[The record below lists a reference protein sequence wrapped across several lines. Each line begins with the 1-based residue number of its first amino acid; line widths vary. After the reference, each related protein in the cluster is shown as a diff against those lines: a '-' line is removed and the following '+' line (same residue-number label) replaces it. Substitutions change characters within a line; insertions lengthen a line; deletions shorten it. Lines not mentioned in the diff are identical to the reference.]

1 MDILKERILCDGS
14 GIGTDVV
21 KVDGFLNHMIDVR
34 LMDLIGKEFASR
46 FADVKVDKILTVE
59 ASGIA
64 VACFAAKYFNCVPV
78 VFAKKTAPNTMI
90 EDAYC
95 AEAKS
100 FTKGSISMVRVAKK
114 YICEGENILI
124 IDDFL
129 AHGQAGSALAQIVRM
144 GGAEVAGFGAV
155 IEKKFQGGGDKMR
168 EDGIRVESL
177 AIIEKIEDGKIYF
190 SNN

>member
-1 MDILKERILCDGS
+1 MDILKERILREGS
-14 GIGTDVV
+14 GVGTGVV

-34 LMDLIGKEFASR
+34 LMERIGAEFARR
-46 FADVKVDKILTVE
+46 FADAKVDKILTVE

-64 VACFAAKYFNCVPV
+64 VACFTAKYFDYVPV

-100 FTKGSISMVRVAKK
+100 FTKGSISMMRVVKK

-129 AHGQAGSALAQIVRM
+129 AHGQAGNALAEIVRM
-144 GGAEVAGFGAV
+144 GGAAVVGLGAV

-168 EDGIRVESL
+168 AEGIRVESL
-177 AIIEKIEDGKIYF
+177 AVIEKIEDGKIYF
-190 SNN
+190 SDN